1 MRPKERLHIS
11 DAKFSGVGSLSLSLT
26 PCTCANV
33 SFSRA
38 RSSTWAFLYDTGAFP
53 PCPSCRSS
61 NSRWGPCRQLPLH
74 RPFWSFSLVPQRECN
89 PELVLALSGALWRA
103 EGAHHGLDR
112 GWQQRPAVPDGERR
126 KAGDAPA
133 DCHAQGERNQRGG
146 GKANLTQTSSNT
158 QALVKGPSWGACTYP
173 ECLLSE
179 PRCKILIQL
188 FGCKAEAIL
197 LSPTSEMGIH
207 DRECNSW
214 RITVPFDKALQSHP
228 MHSPHQKKKKKNP
241 VLNGWKCCISFC
253 LNWWCSILEC
263 YIVIQYKIFL
273 KISLEQKK

>member
-1 MRPKERLHIS
+1 MRPKEQLYIS
-11 DAKFSGVGSLSLSLT
+11 DAKFSGVASLSLSLT

-53 PCPSCRSS
+53 PVIPGGVHAGSCLCIDPSD
-61 NSRWGPCRQLPLH
+61 H
-74 RPFWSFSLVPQRECN
+74 SLVHQRECN

-126 KAGDAPA
+126 EAGDAPA

-158 QALVKGPSWGACTYP
+158 QALVKGPSWGVCTYP

-179 PRCKILIQL
+179 PRCKIPIQL
-188 FGCKAEAIL
+188 FGCKAGAIL
-197 LSPTSEMGIH
+197 LSPTSEVGKH

-214 RITVPFDKALQSHP
+214 RITIPFDKALQSHP
-228 MHSPHQKKKKKNP
+228 MHSPHQKKKSCFKW
-241 VLNGWKCCISFC
+241 VEMLH
-253 LNWWCSILEC
+253 LILFKLVVQHFRMLHC
-263 YIVIQYKIFL
+263 NTI
-273 KISLEQKK
+273 